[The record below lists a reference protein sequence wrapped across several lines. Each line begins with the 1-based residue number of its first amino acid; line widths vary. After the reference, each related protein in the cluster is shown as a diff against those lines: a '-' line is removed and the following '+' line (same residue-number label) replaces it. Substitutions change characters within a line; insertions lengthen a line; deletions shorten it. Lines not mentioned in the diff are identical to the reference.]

1 MISGRALEGGDG
13 FDDYIHRYNW
23 NFGKS
28 EKIQGTYK
36 STSLSSG
43 RLPDVFFFFKTPLK
57 IILSQSILCYL
68 RLIIQS
74 SEQFVSFE

>member
-13 FDDYIHRYNW
+13 FDDYIDII
-23 NFGKS
+23 GILEKVKKS
-28 EKIQGTYK
+28 KEHTKAQASQVG
-36 STSLSSG
+36 
-43 RLPDVFFFFKTPLK
+43 DCQMFFFFQTPLK